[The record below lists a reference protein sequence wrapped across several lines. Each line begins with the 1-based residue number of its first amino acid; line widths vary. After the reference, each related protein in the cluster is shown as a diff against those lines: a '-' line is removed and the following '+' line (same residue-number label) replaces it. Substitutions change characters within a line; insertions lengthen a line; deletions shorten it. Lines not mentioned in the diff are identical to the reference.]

1 MVVLSK
7 LVAVISSVSVRV
19 CVPYFG
25 FVEGLT
31 DGIPMRL
38 LNRNARDDKSR
49 RIHGRYMRLEVG
61 LNSSLKR

>member
-1 MVVLSK
+1 MC
-7 LVAVISSVSVRV
+7 V

-38 LNRNARDDKSR
+38 LNHNARDDKSR
-49 RIHGRYMRLEVG
+49 RIHGRYMRL
-61 LNSSLKR
+61 